1 MMDYYTKLFLDEDE
15 LTMYCMKLDGMN
27 YKYSVSDIRIGG
39 ELSGYELKV
48 YIPWLNRWWVMFR
61 LRTMGLTALRG
72 NYNIAHYFSQKEHTF

>member
-15 LTMYCMKLDGMN
+15 LTMYCMRLDGMN

-48 YIPWLNRWWVMFR
+48 YIP
-61 LRTMGLTALRG
+61 
-72 NYNIAHYFSQKEHTF
+72 